1 MQSNGILDEIKNRID
16 IVELISDYIPLK
28 RAGQNYKGL
37 CPFHT
42 EKTPSFMVSPQKQIF
57 HCFGCGTGGDIFGFV
72 MKYESLSFREAL
84 HLLAKKAGVRLR
96 SQDSAGRK
104 DTETIRAMQKEALG
118 FFMETLARSETAKAY
133 LKRRGIAETIQK
145 DFSIGYAPAGWHN
158 LYNRLK
164 AKGFEDPLIL
174 QAGLCSAGGKGI
186 YDIFRARIMF
196 PIFNLHSDVIAFG
209 GRVMDNTQPKYLNSP
224 DTVLFKK
231 GDNLYALY
239 NAKEEIRKKDF
250 VIVVEGYLD
259 AIMCHQHGI
268 RNAVAPLGTSL
279 TEGQLKKLRRFTN
292 NVLLVFDGDEAGV
305 AAAKRS
311 LALIFEHGLKAKILL
326 LPEGEDPDSILREK
340 GAEHMKR
347 LISQAS
353 SPVDFLLKSSS
364 APMEDTIN
372 EAIAI
377 IAKVNDP
384 ILTGEL
390 VIELSDRTRRNERD
404 IREKLNTYKK
414 TGTITGNKPK
424 TMLYNEEI
432 LLLSA
437 AIQAPEKTEEILSRV
452 PIEDIKDNVVR
463 EVFKRLSSLEDKT
476 VHALL
481 TASETEEERALI
493 SRLSLNPGFDLS
505 NLDKNIDDC
514 IKKITMKRVEE
525 RIKTAELAG
534 DLKLLTSLLSKRQR
548 LLQEAGWTSLTDR
561 RIP

>member
-1 MQSNGILDEIKNRID
+1 
-16 IVELISDYIPLK
+16 
-28 RAGQNYKGL
+28 
-37 CPFHT
+37 
-42 EKTPSFMVSPQKQIF
+42 
-57 HCFGCGTGGDIFGFV
+57 
-72 MKYESLSFREAL
+72 
-84 HLLAKKAGVRLR
+84 
-96 SQDSAGRK
+96 
-104 DTETIRAMQKEALG
+104 
-118 FFMETLARSETAKAY
+118 
-133 LKRRGIAETIQK
+133 
-145 DFSIGYAPAGWHN
+145 
-158 LYNRLK
+158 
-164 AKGFEDPLIL
+164 
-174 QAGLCSAGGKGI
+174 
-186 YDIFRARIMF
+186 MF

-239 NAKEEIRKKDF
+239 NAKEEIREKDF

-259 AIMCHQHGI
+259 AIMCHQHDI
-268 RNAVAPLGTSL
+268 RNTVAPLGTSL

-414 TGTITGNKPK
+414 TGTITGNKPR

-481 TASETEEERALI
+481 TASETEEGRALI